1 MHFTTPFDVT
11 HSDAI
16 HPLNAIHSLTKIY
29 PLTQH
34 QHNYVIR
41 ISYTALHCLTIFD
54 LYFERRSVSNSMGF
68 GCSTPWCNVCI
79 CLANISGM
87 PMPAPGLTR
96 WVTSV
101 AHLLA
106 FVQEATW
113 SHFIFLVW
121 SHAFGRIASGLCVH
135 IYTPFS
141 SFRAM
146 QLYLHGGGP
155 HLPPLPCK

>member
-1 MHFTTPFDVT
+1 MGLMQLKCRGYGGWV
-11 HSDAI
+11 
-16 HPLNAIHSLTKIY
+16 LCVCL
-29 PLTQH
+29 
-34 QHNYVIR
+34 V
-41 ISYTALHCLTIFD
+41 SYTALHCFTIFD

-79 CLANISGM
+79 WLANISGM

-141 SFRAM
+141 GQNRE
-146 QLYLHGGGP
+146 
-155 HLPPLPCK
+155 PLEKI